1 MIRQLAKTTGNV
13 FATEQILATLMCA
26 TRSVYS
32 WDILVQR
39 VGNKLFFDKRDES
52 GEDNPSFVLLSLL
65 LPLQV
70 TSVCPPRALFG
81 LVFYELQANYVSI
94 FLSISIQPFIHP
106 FTPPSIY
113 PSIHLPIHPPEFDL
127 LTVSETAQEPP
138 QDEGNSINAPHN
150 LGLEATFINHNFSQQ
165 VSTNQFDISLAVLAT
180 NRPTPLPMTLYSR

>member
-113 PSIHLPIHPPEFDL
+113 PSIHQ
-127 LTVSETAQEPP
+127 S
-138 QDEGNSINAPHN
+138 SIC
-150 LGLEATFINHNFSQQ
+150 
-165 VSTNQFDISLAVLAT
+165 
-180 NRPTPLPMTLYSR
+180 